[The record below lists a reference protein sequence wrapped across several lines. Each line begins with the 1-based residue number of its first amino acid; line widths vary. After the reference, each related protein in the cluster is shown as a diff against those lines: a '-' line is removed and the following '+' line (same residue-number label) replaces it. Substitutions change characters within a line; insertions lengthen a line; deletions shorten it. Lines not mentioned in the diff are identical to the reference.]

1 MGKIFGNLPKNDN
14 GTVLVI
20 TIFASIIIK
29 SSMLKSQPINKSRKL
44 SSQRAKEY
52 NIEQYWIYYS
62 ATTLKPQ
69 NIISWNVV
77 AVI

>member
-29 SSMLKSQPINKSRKL
+29 SSMVKSQPINKSRKL

-52 NIEQYWIYYS
+52 NIEQY
-62 ATTLKPQ
+62 
-69 NIISWNVV
+69 
-77 AVI
+77 